1 MYIDYNDLADGLYC
15 TEWSQHAFIKNE
27 VVGNFKTKDDAKN
40 LSLEQPVY
48 WLHHEEN
55 LENDHGFATNVLQY
69 NFSEI
74 NYLFR
79 QLTGFITENELLEN
93 NYYFKDCRIVNIGY
107 KKENILDNPQ
117 VYDFVDLLE
126 GLGNIKISFGQEY
139 HESEDRIRDNY
150 ICYLKT
156 LEIIENFCIR
166 FLNWEIY
173 KIKNDILKFA
183 NIETMGLDNCIFK
196 DTQLYNLMPLDI
208 CEKIS
213 HFEFKNIK
221 ITKSDMIFLAVPKNL
236 YSLKVSFCNLD
247 DDAFDNF

>member
-1 MYIDYNDLADGLYC
+1 MYIVYTLESLANIEQKDYNDLADGLYC

-107 KKENILDNPQ
+107 KKENI
-117 VYDFVDLLE
+117 VE
-126 GLGNIKISFGQEY
+126 NIIG
-139 HESEDRIRDNY
+139 
-150 ICYLKT
+150 
-156 LEIIENFCIR
+156 
-166 FLNWEIY
+166 
-173 KIKNDILKFA
+173 
-183 NIETMGLDNCIFK
+183 
-196 DTQLYNLMPLDI
+196 
-208 CEKIS
+208 
-213 HFEFKNIK
+213 
-221 ITKSDMIFLAVPKNL
+221 IFLQK
-236 YSLKVSFCNLD
+236 
-247 DDAFDNF
+247 